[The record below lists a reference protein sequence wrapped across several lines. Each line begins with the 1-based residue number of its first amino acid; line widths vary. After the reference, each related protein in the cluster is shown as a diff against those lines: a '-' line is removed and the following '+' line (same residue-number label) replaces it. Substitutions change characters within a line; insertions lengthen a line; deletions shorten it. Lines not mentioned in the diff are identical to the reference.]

1 MSNTTVHLLQQATV
15 STFEE
20 LAFLFLETECTEEQA
35 EAPLDAIVT
44 VNFHGPVRGRLTL
57 SASSVLLPAI
67 AANMLG
73 EDQSRFV
80 PLQRDALGEMA
91 NVVCGNLL
99 PLAAGAEAV
108 FRLDAPQ
115 WMSEADAVTRSG
127 DAPVA
132 SVVFGVDDGRVSA
145 QLFVFDG
152 HDALLGTVAEG
163 AAA

>member
-1 MSNTTVHLLQQATV
+1 LLQQATA

-35 EAPLDAIVT
+35 DAPLDAVVT

-57 SASSVLLPAI
+57 RVSSVLLPAI

-73 EDQSRFV
+73 EEQAKFV

-99 PLAAGAEAV
+99 PLVAGAEAV

-115 WMSEADAVTRSG
+115 WVSERDAVIRDG
-127 DAPVA
+127 DAPV
-132 SVVFGVDDGRVSA
+132 SVGTFGAEDGRVEV
-145 QLFVFDG
+145 QLFVFEG
-152 HDALLGTVAEG
+152 HEALLGAQAEG

>member
-1 MSNTTVHLLQQATV
+1 MSSITVHWLQQATA

-35 EAPLDAIVT
+35 DAPLDAIVT
-44 VNFHGPVRGRLTL
+44 VNFHGPARGRLTL
-57 SASSVLLPAI
+57 SVSSALLPSI

-73 EDQSRFV
+73 EEQSRFV

-99 PLAAGAEAV
+99 PLAAGAEAE

-115 WMSEADAVTRSG
+115 WMSDADAVTRTG

-132 SVVFGVDDGRVSA
+132 SIIFGVEDGRVAA
-145 QLFVFDG
+145 QLYVFDG
-152 HDALLGTVAEG
+152 HEVLMG
-163 AAA
+163 AASERTAA